1 MSAFVIRGAPV
12 FDGESALGEVD
23 VRVVDERV
31 ATVGAAGTADT
42 ADTADTV
49 VPEGEDVVDGS
60 SATLLPGLIDAHT
73 HTDTEPLRQALTFGV
88 TTELDMT
95 SIPQAMI
102 PLRREVA
109 GDRKLADVR
118 SVRRPH
124 SEHARFDH

>member
-1 MSAFVIRGAPV
+1 MSAFVIRGARV

-23 VRVVDERV
+23 VGVVDERV

-42 ADTADTV
+42 ADMV

-124 SEHARFDH
+124 AEHARFDH